1 MPEALSPQ
9 FGKQGSA
16 TPPKPPTP
24 VSAPPSAPVQ
34 PPLAL
39 SAGTM
44 NSFQQKTA
52 WRTPAGMPYSAQAGG
67 LSTLNFEAGQSI
79 PAAPT
84 N

>member
-9 FGKQGSA
+9 FGQQGSA

-24 VSAPPSAPVQ
+24 ISAPKSSPIA

-44 NSFQQKTA
+44 NSFQQHTA

-67 LSTLNFEAGQSI
+67 RSTLNFDAGQ
-79 PAAPT
+79 APT
-84 N
+84 P